1 MIITHVMGT
10 FIGMPEMGTDAF
22 PWAFL
27 SCTLRNTGSPVQIAM
42 ANPLVV
48 RRVITDPLHSIFYGG
63 SLVLCLDL
71 AMLCDPLM
79 RLCVRRLRSHFT
91 VTYLPLFPLTCT
103 PTYASYSRSIR
114 CPGTSRIQ
122 FICTRSKLQISR
134 MRKWCVPAKP
144 MTALLNPLVFVVV
157 VAPYVVHKNLILLFR
172 YHICLPPVAVGEHL
186 DVALQIHLSLSM
198 RMFPT

>member
-1 MIITHVMGT
+1 MGGVTLGGSLLRPGKCLFVTTYWEHSLECPRVTIIKHHEQKKFMHATNT
-10 FIGMPEMGTDAF
+10 WADAL

-27 SCTLRNTGSPVQIAM
+27 SCTLRNMGSPVQIAM

-122 FICTRSKLQISR
+122 FICTRSKLQISHL
-134 MRKWCVPAKP
+134 
-144 MTALLNPLVFVVV
+144 TACASGAYQRN
-157 VAPYVVHKNLILLFR
+157 R
-172 YHICLPPVAVGEHL
+172 
-186 DVALQIHLSLSM
+186 
-198 RMFPT
+198 